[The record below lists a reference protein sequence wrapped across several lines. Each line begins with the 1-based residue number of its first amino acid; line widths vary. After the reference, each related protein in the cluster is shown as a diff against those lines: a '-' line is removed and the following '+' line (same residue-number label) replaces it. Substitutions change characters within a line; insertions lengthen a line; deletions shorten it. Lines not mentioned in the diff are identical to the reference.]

1 MDNQL
6 RYGVNL
12 FLPLYVPSKCII
24 SFVDLMHFIKSD
36 CHLKIAYII
45 FNLNCSMLV
54 ITEQRGLDLTK
65 ASMSS
70 YSLLNATQIN
80 QIYI

>member
-1 MDNQL
+1 
-6 RYGVNL
+6 
-12 FLPLYVPSKCII
+12 
-24 SFVDLMHFIKSD
+24 
-36 CHLKIAYII
+36 
-45 FNLNCSMLV
+45 MLV

-70 YSLLNATQIN
+70 YSLLNATQMN